1 MESRSYFITGYAA
14 VVLLLASG
22 RTQHHSSLGHLIL
35 LVLFISSRG
44 DMLMKLEVLGDLL
57 TMQSIRSNGGFVFFL
72 VKPEFNAFFLGLFF
86 RFLLTKT
93 KADQATWFPDWL
105 PLFVLGF
112 CYFPFRQQSICAIS
126 LAPVLLLRLE
136 PSFFFETH
144 LRTNFFTIIKLLIGT
159 QKYCPSW
166 ELDLLVGL
174 RADTLFLFCCYWYQ
188 MLNNRIPKKEPRI
201 RECQVNA
208 TFHSCV

>member
-1 MESRSYFITGYAA
+1 MADLFSFLWS
-14 VVLLLASG
+14 
-22 RTQHHSSLGHLIL
+22 QSLM
-35 LVLFISSRG
+35 R
-44 DMLMKLEVLGDLL
+44 
-57 TMQSIRSNGGFVFFL
+57 FFL
-72 VKPEFNAFFLGLFF
+72 DCFFV
-86 RFLLTKT
+86 FLLTKT
-93 KADQATWFPDWL
+93 KADQATWFTDWL

-208 TFHSCV
+208 SFLRISRRKKFKKICAKSLHKFFLKKRKHRGGER